1 MFKEESFWWDIA
13 PALLIILV
21 LTALLVYFALP
32 LTVLGLVA
40 VLIVIWLA
48 KRRQRKRELKLARYL
63 DDITNNIERA
73 TFFALSELP
82 IAIAVFDE
90 KGGLRW
96 QNNLLA
102 EWFFDREKFDDIN
115 DVLPGL
121 SLEKIEADKGEI
133 IYKKEEKIYNIFH
146 RKVQMD
152 EATGEK
158 ILLLYIR
165 DITQVENMRLKF
177 DESRLVVAH
186 LQFDNYNNVLKGL
199 SDSQRENVKAEVNKL
214 VGAWVEEVNGFYRQ
228 HTDDMYFVVMHRKS
242 LEEEMKKKFEILD
255 RMRGIKM
262 GNKLPVTFS
271 FGVSCDGENVVD
283 IGEKAQSCLDMAL
296 SRGGDQVAVSFD
308 GNISFFGGMT
318 MAQEKNTRVGA
329 RSAAHVIKEI
339 ISNAEMVF
347 VAGHINEDFDSIGA
361 AVGVAK
367 MAMIVGR
374 PVYIIN
380 SEQGMALTKFK
391 ELAEPYDNYKDILIT
406 DDEAVGDVPAGSLL
420 VLVDH
425 HRPVLCAA
433 PKLLKTVKNKIII
446 DHHRR
451 AEDFISDTI
460 FTYQEPAASSSCEL
474 VTELLTYFDDNV
486 EYNRLEASILYAG
499 IVVDS
504 KNFALQTGARTFEA
518 AATLRLA
525 GADPSMVRQLFSED
539 IELVKN
545 KAKIVEN
552 IEILFD
558 GIIGMASVRLPAK
571 GQSSVAIAQVADSML
586 NMEGIKASFVLGQ
599 LEEEV
604 VVSAR
609 STGKINVQLIMEELG
624 GGGHQTVAGVKIKNA
639 DIEELKTQIIE
650 LVSKQMEE
658 TETNENNITARRQ
671 EVG

>member
-1 MFKEESFWWDIA
+1 MFKEDSFWGDIT
-13 PALLIILV
+13 PALLVILL
-21 LTALLVYFALP
+21 LTSFLTYFAMHLAII
-32 LTVLGLVA
+32 GIFSIVA
-40 VLIVIWLA
+40 VIWVA
-48 KRRQRKRELKLARYL
+48 RSRQRKKSLKLAHYL
-63 DDITNNIERA
+63 DEITNSIERA

-90 KGGLRW
+90 KGALRW
-96 QNNLLA
+96 QNKLLTQ
-102 EWFFDREKFDDIN
+102 WFFDKEDFEDID

-121 SLEKIEADKGEI
+121 SVEKIEAEKGEL
-133 IYKKEEKIYNIFH
+133 IYHKEDKIYNILH

-152 EATGEK
+152 EKTGEK

-165 DITQVENMRLKF
+165 DITIAENMRLKF
-177 DESRLVVAH
+177 DESRLAIAY

-214 VGAWVEEVNGFYRQ
+214 VGAWVAEINGVYKQ
-228 HTDDMYFVVMHRKS
+228 YTDDMYFVIMHRKS
-242 LEEEMKKKFEILD
+242 LEEEMKKKFSILD
-255 RMRGIKM
+255 RMRDIKM

-271 FGVSCDGENVVD
+271 FGVSCDGEDVVD

-296 SRGGDQVAVSFD
+296 GRGGDQVAVSFD

-329 RSAAHVIKEI
+329 RSAAHVIREI
-339 ISNAEMVF
+339 MSNAEMVY
-347 VAGHINEDFDSIGA
+347 VSGHINEDFDSIGA

-367 MAMIVGR
+367 MAMIVGK

-380 SEQGMALTKFK
+380 SGQGVALAKFK
-391 ELAEPYDNYKDILIT
+391 ELAEDYETYKDILIS
-406 DDEAVGDVPAGSLL
+406 DEQAIEDVPAGSLL

-425 HRPVLCAA
+425 HRPMLCAA
-433 PKLLKTVKNKIII
+433 PELLKIVPNKIII

-451 AEDFISDTI
+451 AEDFISDAT
-460 FTYQEPAASSSCEL
+460 FSYLEPVASSSCEL
-474 VTELLTYFDDNV
+474 ITELLTYFEDNV

-499 IVVDS
+499 IAVDS
-504 KNFALQTGARTFEA
+504 KNFAVQTGARTFEA

-525 GADPSMVRQLFSED
+525 GADPGMVRQLFSED
-539 IELVKN
+539 IELVKS
-545 KAKIVEN
+545 KAKILEN

-558 GIIGMASVRLPAK
+558 EIGISSVQLPAD

-599 LEEEV
+599 LGDEV
-604 VVSAR
+604 AVSAR
-609 STGKINVQLIMEELG
+609 STGKMNVQLIMEELG

-639 DIEELKTQIIE
+639 KIDELKAQIIE
-650 LVSKQMEE
+650 LVTKQMEE
-658 TETNENNITARRQ
+658 TETNESDTTARRQ